1 MPWIVLD
8 LRLHVLWPVGIL
20 SSFTSNPNLMLW
32 NVASR
37 ALYYVK
43 KIMHYGLKFVGY
55 PPVL

>member
-1 MPWIVLD
+1 MYAMDCIRPKIACA
-8 LRLHVLWPVGIL
+8 VGIL